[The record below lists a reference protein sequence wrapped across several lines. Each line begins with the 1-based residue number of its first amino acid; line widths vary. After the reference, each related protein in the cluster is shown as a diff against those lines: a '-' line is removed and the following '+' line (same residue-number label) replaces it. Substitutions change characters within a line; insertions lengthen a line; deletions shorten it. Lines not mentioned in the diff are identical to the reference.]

1 MWKSFVTNN
10 NNKIYTTL
18 RKLVVLFVCK
28 IFNSKFYVY
37 ILSSFSPIKTQ
48 KVIIKID
55 NHIIC
60 ITKVTARFFKL
71 LPVQLVHTHL
81 QLWLVESIILNLA
94 IFKTII
100 LQNANSL
107 WRYFNVVFVKLKIIN
122 LAAKI
127 KQERFKNKLCTVVSP
142 HTIV

>member
-10 NNKIYTTL
+10 INNKIYTTL
-18 RKLVVLFVCK
+18 RKLVALFVFK
-28 IFNSKFYVY
+28 IFNNKFHVY

-60 ITKVTARFFKL
+60 ITKVTVQFFKL
-71 LPVQLVHTHL
+71 LLVQLVHTLL
-81 QLWLVESIILNLA
+81 QVRLIETIIRNLA

-100 LQNANSL
+100 LQKANSL
-107 WRYFNVVFVKLKIIN
+107 WRYFNVVYALIIICKTKN
-122 LAAKI
+122 
-127 KQERFKNKLCTVVSP
+127 NKLSRQNKTRK
-142 HTIV
+142 IQK